1 MAEPDRDDAGPRSGP
16 GRYARWCTFLI
27 ALALQSRIR
36 RQRGG
41 RQAPPGPALIA
52 IAGLPRTLSE
62 GRLAVAVAALGSL
75 ALLRLPARIA
85 PRRGVAGVVLR
96 AGVLALT
103 FDAWSASRRGEAVAD
118 ALARDDLAAAR
129 EELVAL
135 SDEALPF
142 EMTAQ
147 EIADRA
153 EEVLASGVADGSVG
167 PWLAYALFDLPG
179 AVGYHLPAVLVR
191 LWGDVP
197 GAVFR
202 VPGLNRALGVG
213 AGPALLRGLA
223 GRAAGLAYGCAAP
236 VVGGN
241 PVSAVRASIRADVP
255 ALAAA
260 QAVTVPASDPASGL
274 RSALRLH
281 RAALVV
287 AAVAASL
294 LVLMERGP
302 GRWRG

>member
-1 MAEPDRDDAGPRSGP
+1 LF
-16 GRYARWCTFLI
+16 TLLI
-27 ALALQSRIR
+27 ALGLQAGMRG
-36 RQRGG
+36 QRGG

-52 IAGLPRTLSE
+52 IAGLPGTLPE

-85 PRRGVAGVVLR
+85 RRGGVMGVVLR

-103 FDAWSASRRGEAVAD
+103 FDAWRASRRAEAVAD

-129 EELVAL
+129 AGLVAL
-135 SDEALPF
+135 TDEALPF

-147 EIADRA
+147 EMADRA
-153 EEVLASGVADGSVG
+153 EEVLAAGVADGSVG
-167 PWLAYALFDLPG
+167 PWLAYALLDLPG
-179 AVGYHLPAVLVR
+179 AVAYHLPAVLVR
-191 LWGDVP
+191 LWGEVP

-236 VVGGN
+236 AVGGN
-241 PVSAVRASIRADVP
+241 PVSAVRASMSADVP

-260 QAVTVPASDPASGL
+260 HAVAVRGSDPASGL

-287 AAVAASL
+287 AAVAVSV